1 MSFKDEKRPIGGC
14 WFTAGV
20 QRTEAGKGEGRRNG
34 DPFPERKAIGYVRF
48 PRHSDYAGDCRA
60 GGDEN
65 QIGKVCQRPDRA
77 IRFLPETRGCKSNV
91 VKAGLLTRP
100 VHRAFPVSKPVAKSA
115 VNDFS
120 RRRGHTAASTVP
132 ESHRIPFSSGA
143 EARTGT
149 ITAQR

>member
-1 MSFKDEKRPIGGC
+1 MSFKDEKKADRRMLVYGRC
-14 WFTAGV
+14 TTN
-20 QRTEAGKGEGRRNG
+20 RSRKGEGRRNG
-34 DPFPERKAIGYVRF
+34 DPFPERTSIGYVRF
-48 PRHSDYAGDCRA
+48 PRHSDYAGDCMA

-132 ESHRIPFSSGA
+132 DSHRIPFSSGA